1 MGACKSAVEWIGD
14 KTKEQAWNEC
24 ERGDWLWWYLR
35 IKELVTK
42 EQSVMFAKFC
52 AERAAGWAAGAA
64 LAAEAAER
72 AAEVAER
79 AALAAELAA
88 EWAAEAA
95 ERAALAAEAAGWA
108 AGWDAEAAERKKQA
122 DFIRSIIKF
131 EDLKERL

>member
-1 MGACKSAVEWIGD
+1 MTFREELINMGACKSAVEWIGD

-52 AERAAGWAAGAA
+52 AK
-64 LAAEAAER
+64 
-72 AAEVAER
+72 R
-79 AALAAELAA
+79 AAL
-88 EWAAEAA
+88 AAEAA
-95 ERAALAAEAAGWA
+95 ERAALAAERAAGWAALAALAAELA